1 MNVYSYG
8 MYYYKLLITNVL
20 YIYCKPKHVLLCIK
34 VIVRRSGRHIS
45 ARLYIYNYI
54 ITSYLSICFK
64 HVICLLLV
72 VGIYIYK
79 PKQSVN
85 RFTPS
90 DLYI

>member
-8 MYYYKLLITNVL
+8 MCYYKLLITNVL
-20 YIYCKPKHVLLCIK
+20 YIYSKPKHVLLCIK

-45 ARLYIYNYI
+45 AGLYIYNYI

-72 VGIYIYK
+72 VGIYVYK
-79 PKQSVN
+79 PKPYID
-85 RFTPS
+85 RFVHF